1 MIYVLFAVPVFVAL
15 CFFIGAPLSRFLLGN
30 ARAAT
35 HVAVGVAT
43 GYALLTLLVEPLYQ
57 LLNGM
62 RLVVYLFVLMALIGA
77 ALEIRFIRRN
87 SIYNKFSPRRALVI
101 ALGVTVFAGGLFALP
116 VVAGEAYGIYRTN
129 SSDAFVN
136 IALADLWMNARATTV
151 ADFIDFTEQEPG
163 WMDARTTTVA
173 DFIEQEHGAL
183 ETLHSESPIGV
194 FSARFTEYG
203 VRHATSMTMGLFA
216 SLFALPAYLAYL
228 PFLLSA
234 AAMSGGGG
242 YALLRQFNA
251 PHWFATIIAF
261 SVLGGWSYIVRESDN
276 SNQFAAMPVM
286 VGALLVLA
294 TAFDANERVVSKV
307 KAGAALAILLAAGVT
322 IYPELGLLF
331 AMAVG
336 GAMIVRALI
345 SRRREDLIA
354 VGVTAGVS
362 LAVLVVNGQVF
373 TIFDWVRVLYLGS
386 MQLQSF
392 LGPTGEFLEQNSW
405 AAWTGLYVSWA
416 PSAWHLPLGIMAAA
430 ALGFAAVRGAFNS
443 HVGLAFAL
451 YALATG
457 FLVWHGFSTEM
468 PYVAYRALSFF
479 GMISIVAAAASL
491 AAASR
496 HGAKILSPRAS
507 SVANLIGAL
516 LISGLA
522 VGGLGYWT
530 QSFGRPMVDYS
541 TVATTTTKA
550 YFQTHPRI
558 EAAMARIPRGRIA
571 VYLPPVEIAALPWE
585 QLLYMHM
592 LAAHREA
599 VFISGFMHDN
609 NDWRLPLS
617 EGVYPEDQVV
627 EYVLV
632 SVLVDPV
639 PGALDGE
646 VIAHGRGFRLY
657 RIAPTPWPEARDR
670 LVSAPG

>member
-1 MIYVLFAVPVFVAL
+1 MIYALFTVPVFVAL
-15 CFFIGAPLSRFLLGN
+15 CFFVGAPLTRFLLGN

-35 HVAVGVAT
+35 HVAVSVAT

-57 LLNGM
+57 SLNGM
-62 RLVVYLFVLMALIGA
+62 RFVVYLFVFKALIGA
-77 ALEIRFIRRN
+77 ALEIQFIRRN
-87 SIYNKFSPRRALVI
+87 SIYNKVPPRRALVI
-101 ALGVTVFAGGLFALP
+101 AVGVTVFAGSLFALP
-116 VVAGEAYGIYRTN
+116 VIAGEAYGIYRTN

-151 ADFIDFTEQEPG
+151 ADFIEQEP
-163 WMDARTTTVA
+163 
-173 DFIEQEHGAL
+173 GAL
-183 ETLHSESPIGV
+183 ETLLSESPIGA

-228 PFLLSA
+228 PLLLSA

-251 PHWFATIIAF
+251 PHWFATVIAF

-294 TAFDANERVVSKV
+294 TAFDANDRVVPKV
-307 KAGAALAILLAAGVT
+307 KAGAALAVLLSAGVT

-345 SRRREDLIA
+345 SRRRKDLIA

-362 LAVLVVNGQVF
+362 LAVLIINGQVF
-373 TIFDWVRVLYLGS
+373 TIFNWIRVLSLGA

-392 LGPTGEFLEQNSW
+392 IGPTGEFLAQNSW
-405 AAWTGLYVSWA
+405 AAWTGLYVSWV
-416 PSAWHLPLGIMAAA
+416 PSVLHLPLGIMAAA
-430 ALGFAAVRGAFNS
+430 ALCLAAIRGAFNS

-457 FLVWHGFSTEM
+457 FLVWRGFSTEM
-468 PYVAYRALSFF
+468 PYIAYRALSFF
-479 GMISIVAAAASL
+479 GIISIVAAAASL

-496 HGAKILSPRAS
+496 YGVKILSARAS
-507 SVANLIGAL
+507 SAANMISVL

-522 VGGLGYWT
+522 LGGLGYWT

-541 TVATTTTKA
+541 TMATTTTKA

-558 EAAMARIPRGRIA
+558 EAAIERIPRGRIA
-571 VYLPPVEIAALPWE
+571 VYFPPAEIAALPWE

-592 LAAHREA
+592 LAARREA
-599 VFISGFMHDN
+599 VFISGFMFDN
-609 NDWRLPLS
+609 KDRRLALN

-639 PGALDGE
+639 PGVLDGE

-657 RIAPTPWPEARDR
+657 RIAPAPWPVAKDLLE
-670 LVSAPG
+670 SATFRETMVIEVRFQ